1 MSKYIND
8 AATDAESAIKVLK
21 DVASNGDTYER
32 RVEAGAVLWEIHEA
46 SKKALE
52 VLKSD
57 LRELAKDTL
66 NGAGTFSQDGE
77 DLGWAKVIVSNDALR
92 IRKGGDPL
100 LDKDLEGWEEIF
112 DVEQRVSLRKD
123 AAVRI
128 ASIEDS
134 RCRQKYL
141 DLVESYEQTPR
152 VSFKRSS

>member
-1 MSKYIND
+1 MSKYINEAANDVD
-8 AATDAESAIKVLK
+8 AAIKVLK
-21 DVASNGDTYER
+21 DVAASGDSFER
-32 RVEAGAVLWEIHEA
+32 RVEAGAVLWEIHES

-52 VLKSD
+52 ALKND
-57 LRELAKDTL
+57 LRELAKDSL
-66 NGAGTFSQDGE
+66 NGAGTFSLDGE

-92 IRKGGDPL
+92 IRKGEDPL
-100 LDKDLEGWEEIF
+100 QNKELEGWTEIF
-112 DVEQRVSLRKD
+112 DVEQKVTLRKD

-134 RCRQKYL
+134 HSRQQYL